1 VPAFSLKEAE
11 ITDSPEDIIVAQLAG
26 CDTIILKSGSL
37 YIGKVEEIGQNEI
50 KYRRCDN
57 LSGPIIS
64 ILKSD
69 VSLIKYSNGNREVI
83 STPSNAVAHNSIQQ
97 RDDNGQKQE
106 YLGLIGSSIGTLGM
120 AIGAISLSLV
130 GLWLWTGLAA
140 VILGSISL
148 RKLKKHPEKYLNVQR
163 SKTTAWTSI
172 VIGAIAIIAF
182 VIIVAIIG

>member
-1 VPAFSLKEAE
+1 
-11 ITDSPEDIIVAQLAG
+11 
-26 CDTIILKSGSL
+26 
-37 YIGKVEEIGQNEI
+37 
-50 KYRRCDN
+50 
-57 LSGPIIS
+57 
-64 ILKSD
+64 
-69 VSLIKYSNGNREVI
+69 
-83 STPSNAVAHNSIQQ
+83 
-97 RDDNGQKQE
+97 
-106 YLGLIGSSIGTLGM
+106 M